1 MQLKCNLVGFRCFRV
16 QKLLKTK
23 LDVKTGLKIM
33 FKFYI
38 PLNMDENETEIAAV
52 ATTAFLS
59 VCSHILGEKN
69 AGKEKF
75 G

>member
-1 MQLKCNLVGFRCFRV
+1 MQFQCNLVEFCCFRV

-38 PLNMDENETEIAAV
+38 PLKY
-52 ATTAFLS
+52 
-59 VCSHILGEKN
+59 G
-69 AGKEKF
+69 
-75 G
+75 